1 MIILQ
6 DLLRAVLDPVGIILH
21 YVLGAYI
28 WVLIIRALLSWVSPD
43 PYNPIV
49 RGLYSITEPVLSFL
63 RRKFPL
69 MAGSI
74 DFSPMVAVLIV
85 WFLQMVL
92 DRLFHSVSTWLSFVA
107 R

>member
-1 MIILQ
+1 MIVLQ
-6 DLLRAVLDPVGIILH
+6 DLLRAVLEPVGIILH

>member
-1 MIILQ
+1 MIVIQ
-6 DLLRAVLDPVGIILH
+6 DLLRVILEPLGVILH

-69 MAGSI
+69 MAGSV
-74 DFSPMVAVLIV
+74 DFSPMVAILII
-85 WFLQMVL
+85 WFLQMVI
-92 DRLFHSVSTWLSFVA
+92 DRLFHSISVWLSFVA

>member
-1 MIILQ
+1 MLVAQ
-6 DLLRAVLDPVGIILH
+6 DLLKAVLEPLGIIIH

-28 WVLIIRALLSWVSPD
+28 WVLVIRAVLSWVSPD

-49 RGLYSITEPVLSFL
+49 RVLYSITEPVLSFL

-74 DFSPMVAVLIV
+74 DFSPMVAILVL
-85 WFLQMVL
+85 WFLQMVF
-92 DRLFHSVSTWLSFVA
+92 DRLFHSIAGWLSIAA

>member
-1 MIILQ
+1 MLFVQ
-6 DLLRAVLDPVGIILH
+6 DLLRAILEPLGIIIH
-21 YVLGAYI
+21 YILGAYI
-28 WVLIIRALLSWVSPD
+28 WILVIRAVLSWVSPD

-49 RGLYSITEPVLSFL
+49 RALYSITEPVLSFL

-74 DFSPMVAVLIV
+74 DFSPMVAILVL
-85 WFLQMVL
+85 WFLQMVF
-92 DRLFHSVSTWLSFVA
+92 DRLFHSIGNWLSLAA